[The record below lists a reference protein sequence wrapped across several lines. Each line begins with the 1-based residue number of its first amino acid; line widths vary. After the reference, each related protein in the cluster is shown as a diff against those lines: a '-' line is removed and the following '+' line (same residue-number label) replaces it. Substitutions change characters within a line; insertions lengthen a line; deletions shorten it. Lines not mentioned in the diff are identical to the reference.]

1 MKILFK
7 INPKNKLIIKKMK
20 KIIMRRKKKRKKRKK
35 KKMKITTL
43 KIIMKIS
50 IMKQI
55 KKKNK

>member
-1 MKILFK
+1 MKIIFRMK
-7 INPKNKLIIKKMK
+7 PQRKLIIKKMK